1 MRQMSEA
8 EVGQTGETG
17 GSDDELSYEA
27 AREELVQVVQKLEAG
42 GVSLAES
49 LQLWERGERLADSCQ
64 RWLDG
69 ARERIEQARAGRGTA
84 GRDDDES
91 DGRGGAGAAR

>member
-1 MRQMSEA
+1 MSEA
-8 EVGQTGETG
+8 EMG
-17 GSDDELSYEA
+17 GTDKSEGELSYET

-49 LQLWERGERLADSCQ
+49 LQLWERGERLADTCQ

-69 ARERIEQARAGRGTA
+69 ARERIEQARAA
-84 GRDDDES
+84 RDGGGQS
-91 DGRGGAGAAR
+91 DGDGPGERR

>member
-1 MRQMSEA
+1 MSEMGTD
-8 EVGQTGETG
+8 EG
-17 GSDDELSYEA
+17 GRSEGELSYEA

-49 LQLWERGERLADSCQ
+49 LQLWERGERLADTCQ

-69 ARERIEQARAGRGTA
+69 ARERIEQARADRDSGGEAA
-84 GRDDDES
+84 GETE
-91 DGRGGAGAAR
+91 